1 MLPMKDA
8 GKGVCV
14 WGGRGEVVVLREG
27 AVKSYIVYF

>member
-1 MLPMKDA
+1 MKDA

-14 WGGRGEVVVLREG
+14 WGGGEVVVLREG